1 MARSTTFAAVLYI
14 VLSTGAHAQLYD
26 FLEALQP
33 IVKSYPAF
41 GDFPTYDSIFTTK
54 KPKTFNR
61 HPTNQRT
68 EEKKERRKTPAAI
81 STLESYLRDDA
92 RKKAKPI
99 EQDIYS
105 TTSKPINKNA
115 SHRNDNQPNK
125 STNVRNS
132 SRNTAREIQSSSK
145 ENSRSTSRNN
155 YDAILILDNVSN
167 EKRKHSE
174 DRISFVTRTTKRYET
189 STTKPSYSQ
198 SVENYER
205 QNNNNYNNQSNNNK
219 NQHNNSNNHY
229 SNENIQFPNNEPL
242 NNYNRQTTNNN
253 NRQSNNN
260 QPSNSQYTQSNEFY
274 FQTTNNNR
282 GSNNNGQ
289 SNNYNNQ
296 GNNNN
301 RPNNYNNQPSRNQNT
316 QSGEYNSQSNNKVSK
331 NNYVVTTQN
340 PFYNRPG
347 VKPAVVDDKRPPI
360 TNRPPSRR
368 TTTLRP
374 VHILPKDTRIPPE
387 MITVPGEDTMSEV
400 ERLRHIDV
408 SERMCSKYKK
418 LQTKQ
423 LQAIPLVPSPE
434 PLEINVTSCAPS
446 KIPLIV
452 GGKVVSIKDFPH
464 MALIGWVKLNYD
476 GYAWRCGGSLISD
489 RFVLTAAHCAYEERD
504 NSIVMGPPRVVQLG
518 SSYLDDP
525 NAVVMKISTVIRHP
539 RYKLPKA
546 YYDIALVKMSDAVT
560 FSEFIRPACLGVP
573 PTPNESFI
581 ATGWGRTE
589 FGGDQSRELRSV
601 SLDVWEPEE
610 CRRALGKSRKLP
622 NGPSSDSQICAGV
635 REGGKDTCQGDSGGP
650 AQIQDGC
657 IWRVV
662 AVTSVGRSCG
672 APNTPALYAIAHRA
686 FISSVVYSEQSF
698 SSEFEQIDLNEQGY
712 NPSRS
717 TESFNYQTNNW
728 KSQQRNENVRYHEN
742 TRNTGNNQ
750 NNYNYNQQSND
761 YTNNYEAYNQP
772 YYNDAPTWF

>member
-1 MARSTTFAAVLYI
+1 MARSTIFAAVFYI
-14 VLSTGAHAQLYD
+14 ILSTGAYAQFYD

-33 IVKSYPAF
+33 LVKSYPSF
-41 GDFPTYDSIFTTK
+41 GDFPTYDNIFTTK

-61 HPTNQRT
+61 NPTNQRT

-92 RKKAKPI
+92 RKKEKI
-99 EQDIYS
+99 GQDVS
-105 TTSKPINKNA
+105 TTFKPVNKNTN
-115 SHRNDNQPNK
+115 HRNDNQNK
-125 STNVRNS
+125 PTNIRNS
-132 SRNTAREIQSSSK
+132 SRNTAREIHSSSK

-155 YDAILILDNVSN
+155 NDPLSVHDNNN
-167 EKRKHSE
+167 EKRKHN
-174 DRISFVTRTTKRYET
+174 DDKISFITRTTKRYET
-189 STTKPSYSQ
+189 TTKRNSQ
-198 SVENYER
+198 SSENYEK
-205 QNNNNYNNQSNNNK
+205 QNNYNIQSNNNK
-219 NQHNNSNNHY
+219 NNNNNY
-229 SNENIQFPNNEPL
+229 NSNENIHFPNNEQD
-242 NNYNRQTTNNN
+242 NRP
-253 NRQSNNN
+253 SNN
-260 QPSNSQYTQSNEFY
+260 QPFKSLTQSNEY
-274 FQTTNNNR
+274 VSQSTNR
-282 GSNNNGQ
+282 GSNRQ
-289 SNNYNNQ
+289 NNQ
-296 GNNNN
+296 GNN
-301 RPNNYNNQPSRNQNT
+301 RPYNNQNT
-316 QSGEYNSQSNNKVSK
+316 QSGEYSTINKISK
-331 NNYVVTTQN
+331 NYVLTTQN

-347 VKPAVVDDKRPPI
+347 VRPAVVDDKRPPI

-368 TTTLRP
+368 TTTLKP
-374 VHILPKDTRIPPE
+374 VHVLPKDTRIPPE
-387 MITVPGEDTMSEV
+387 LITVPGEDAMSEA

-418 LQTKQ
+418 LYTKQ

-504 NSIVMGPPRVVQLG
+504 NSIVMGPPRAVQLG

-546 YYDIALVKMSDAVT
+546 YYDIALIKMSDAVT

-589 FGGDQSRELRSV
+589 FGGDLSRELRSV
-601 SLDVWEPEE
+601 SLDVWEPVD
-610 CRRALGKSRKLP
+610 CIRALGKSRKLP
-622 NGPSSDSQICAGV
+622 NGPSSDSQLCAGV

-657 IWRVV
+657 VWRVV

-686 FISSVVYSEQSF
+686 FISSVVYSEQSL
-698 SSEFEQIDLNEQGY
+698 SSEIDQIDLNEQGY
-712 NPSRS
+712 HPSRS
-717 TESFNYQTNNW
+717 TETFNYQNNNW
-728 KSQQRNENVRYHEN
+728 KSQQRNENVRNHEN
-742 TRNTGNNQ
+742 TRSVG